1 MLSIKGFVLESL
13 AQFLTATFFF
23 PWECKMQMG
32 EKEKE
37 RKKIKTL
44 NVIALYKTKCKCINQ
59 ALIEQLL
66 QELKVI
72 VTVNISEC
80 EIKNLHC

>member
-1 MLSIKGFVLESL
+1 MLPIKGFVLESL

-23 PWECKMQMG
+23 WECKMQMG

-37 RKKIKTL
+37 RKIKTL
-44 NVIALYKTKCKCINQ
+44 NVIALCKPKCKWINH